1 DLDEL
6 LGRLSSSNNYSS
18 LHIDALNAYSE
29 DDYYNWIVTCNEDVL
44 DKIRHGLLKFDDHVD
59 PIPGQ
64 TQITDKAI
72 AAIKRVART
81 SQLNKIRVKRLLKI
95 DID

>member
-1 DLDEL
+1 M
-6 LGRLSSSNNYSS
+6 
-18 LHIDALNAYSE
+18 HTATIAAE
-29 DDYYNWIVTCNEDVL
+29 DWIVTCNEDVL

-81 SQLNKIRVKRLLKI
+81 SQLNKIRVERLLKI